1 MKRSQMLCEKP
12 REYIFTG
19 TDKYLKLQKLT
30 LKENMFPV
38 IEYDSYFILVKEGSG
53 TFLIN
58 GEEFPIT
65 AGCVAWIQA
74 TQVLTILPAF
84 GTKLKLWVCAYEY
97 QLLNYFSFQKVSFS
111 DETEIVNAIP
121 VIGPEGE
128 YLEHIRQLFSQ
139 YDKLTSRKTTG
150 SSVMRSS
157 FLRKIELFY
166 IREALR
172 KKDTYTF
179 EDMPMGRK
187 VSLYMATHSTMNM
200 TADTVAKAISPKVTG
215 TDVNHALLVAT
226 GMNFSQY
233 LIRLRIVLALSCFL
247 YYSLQFD
254 YIASKAGFDIDLTF
268 YRNFKKF
275 TGMTPQTYRDKML
288 NTTDKSRIFR
298 KRIISDEVISTVSYL
313 YDNLTEHIDVESIS
327 KELFI
332 SGSLIRTQFR
342 DCLNT
347 GYKNVL
353 ALFRVRYAEA
363 LLTTTDMPVVDISI
377 ESGFSSDRTFSRIF
391 CDINGVSP
399 SEFRKMRRER
409 DNNE

>member
-58 GEEFPIT
+58 GEEFPVT